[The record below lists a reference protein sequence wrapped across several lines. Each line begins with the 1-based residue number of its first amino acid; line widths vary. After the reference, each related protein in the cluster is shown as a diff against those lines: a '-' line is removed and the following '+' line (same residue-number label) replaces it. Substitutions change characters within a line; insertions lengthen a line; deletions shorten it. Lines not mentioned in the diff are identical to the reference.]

1 MACDASPSNL
11 VSSLEKWSEAKAAG
25 SGDTA
30 SMEHDIAQQLQ
41 NEYSVLSSQ
50 AMNSDPNRINDMRE
64 KINAE
69 LAQQEASCNMPHME
83 LIEANGGL
91 RVVTGGGKE
100 GFNVKI
106 DENQAEQAAVSL
118 AYKAS
123 PDVTST
129 VTNSAAS
136 DSQPGKANTAA
147 TDKTTKTAEGA
158 QPPCEKAPV
167 PAEAVRPTVVQ
178 KPVPKYVPGERP
190 IAGGDK
196 LQPSDMDAKMERDY
210 HNNMVYKF
218 KDGSSV
224 KFDQTQPPRAIE
236 LMNARG
242 ERISLSYRGESKTP
256 NSFIMT
262 DKNGAVIESGF
273 KGARDREWN
282 IDTSHASWKGKDAFY
297 GARIT
302 DIGVSSDLQLVMRD
316 RSGNFIE
323 HRRDG
328 DVLKRDF
335 RGRITSEVTI
345 VGRTTDFKYTGKDS
359 NPSSYTIT
367 DGGGAIIEHGERKNH
382 SWNTFRPKQ
391 GTTTLDPG
399 NLNNPDNLVRNPS
412 DRVASIRMNHR
423 NGDAVMMHGNG
434 DRTWRPGDDERLWRK
449 TTGGAETITHP
460 RDNGKP
466 EMQHF
471 VSPTGVK
478 TRYEYDGN
486 GQVLKMTE
494 HHPNGEVNKLSRRDV
509 SQDFVDENGKRQ
521 KIEATHLADGSV
533 RINYLER
540 NSQIVQRPDGTEV
553 HEFMA
558 KDGRRRVHSTVDTK
572 GTTTEFLYNT
582 TTGEPIRLTISD
594 AKGNQDVWTIESPI
608 KTGIDNPVW
617 MNQDRTKSFEG
628 TVSVERDG
636 SVKYTGKDGRVTL
649 KTLRGIT
656 LDVTPSPTIIK

>member
-1 MACDASPSNL
+1 MACDASSSNL
-11 VSSLEKWSEAKAAG
+11 VSSLEKWNAAKTAG
-25 SGDTA
+25 SGDTT
-30 SMEHDIAQQLQ
+30 SMEKEIAQQLQ
-41 NEYSVLSSQ
+41 NEYSTLSSQ
-50 AMNSDPNRINDMRE
+50 AMNSDPNRISDMRE

-69 LAQQEASCNMPHME
+69 LAQQEAACNMPHME
-83 LIEANGGL
+83 LVETNGGL
-91 RVVTGGGKE
+91 RVVTAGGKD

-106 DENQAEQAAVSL
+106 DENQVEQATVSLSSKTFTDGAVAGAVS
-118 AYKAS
+118 AVSSADKAS
-123 PDVTST
+123 TGDKAAST
-129 VTNSAAS
+129 QPCDKSAAVLDAS
-136 DSQPGKANTAA
+136 R
-147 TDKTTKTAEGA
+147 
-158 QPPCEKAPV
+158 PP
-167 PAEAVRPTVVQ
+167 VVH
-178 KPVPKYVPGERP
+178 KPVPKYVPGDRP

-196 LQPSDMDAKMERDY
+196 LSPSDIDAKMERDY

-224 KFDQTQPPRAIE
+224 KFDQAQPPRVAE

-242 ERISLSYRGESKTP
+242 ERISLTYRGESKAP
-256 NSFIMT
+256 ISFVMT

-273 KGARDREWN
+273 KGTRDREWN
-282 IDTSHASWKGKDAFY
+282 IDTSHSGWKVKDAFR

-302 DIGVSSDLQLVMRD
+302 DIGISDDLQLVMKD
-316 RSGNFIE
+316 KNGNFLE

-345 VGRTTDFKYTGKDS
+345 VGRTTDFTYSGKDS

-382 SWNTFRPKQ
+382 SWNIFKPKQ
-391 GTTTLDPG
+391 GVTTLDPG
-399 NLNNPDNLVRNPS
+399 SLNNPDNLVRNPA
-412 DRVASIRMNHR
+412 DKVASIQMNHR
-423 NGDAVMMHGNG
+423 TGNAVMMHANG

-460 RDNGKP
+460 NDNGKP

-471 VSPTGVK
+471 VSTDGVK
-478 TRYEYDGN
+478 TRYEYDKN
-486 GQVLKMTE
+486 GQVLRMTE

-509 SQDFVDENGKRQ
+509 SQDFVDEHGKRQ
-521 KIEATHLADGSV
+521 KIEASHLADGSV

-540 NSQIVQRPDGTEV
+540 NLQVVQRPDGSEV

-572 GTTTEFLYNT
+572 GTATEFVYNT
-582 TTGEPIRLTISD
+582 TTGEPIRLEITD
-594 AKGNQDVWTIESPI
+594 AKGNHDVWTIESPI

-617 MNQDRTKSFEG
+617 KNQDGTKSFEG
-628 TVSVERDG
+628 TVSVEKDG
-636 SVKYTGKDGRVTL
+636 SVKYTGRDGRVTL
-649 KTLRGIT
+649 KTLRGVT
-656 LDVTPSPTIIK
+656 LDVTPSPTILQ